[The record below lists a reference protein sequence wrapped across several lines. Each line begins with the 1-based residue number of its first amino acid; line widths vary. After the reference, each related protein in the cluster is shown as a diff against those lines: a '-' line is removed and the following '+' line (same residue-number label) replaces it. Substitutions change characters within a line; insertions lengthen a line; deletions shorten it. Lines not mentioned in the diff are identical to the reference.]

1 MKVVLTEDEIM
12 EICTERVANFLLEK
26 DREII
31 LHILGADTIE
41 KQERSKDQHID
52 MYIVQS
58 TKEID
63 EVFTKDEIINYDIH
77 S

>member
-26 DREII
+26 DRETI